1 MSTQQTPFNIKPAE
15 EAAPRRFG
23 LFRRSRLTRIALYL
37 PILALVFV
45 FTLRRVEHFLTY
57 HPTGYKPGPEW
68 TLPPNGEELWINVA
82 GNQRINAWFLNATT
96 KQPATGTI
104 LYFHGNGGNLTN
116 VAWIGAELAKQ
127 GFDVLLMDYR
137 GYGRSDGEAKDESSL
152 DADGDA
158 AYDYLVK
165 QRGVKP
171 EKLALYGSSL
181 GTTMAIDVASRR
193 ACGALVVESG
203 LSSAG
208 DMGEHSLPML
218 PRWLHF
224 LGVNRFESSRKIAL
238 VKCPVLIAHGT
249 NDATIPVAQGRKLY
263 AAANDPKR
271 LLLVEG
277 GTHNLAG
284 EGGKAYL
291 SQIASFIGKATGK

>member
-1 MSTQQTPFNIKPAE
+1 
-15 EAAPRRFG
+15 
-23 LFRRSRLTRIALYL
+23 
-37 PILALVFV
+37 
-45 FTLRRVEHFLTY
+45 
-57 HPTGYKPGPEW
+57 
-68 TLPPNGEELWINVA
+68 
-82 GNQRINAWFLNATT
+82 
-96 KQPATGTI
+96 
-104 LYFHGNGGNLTN
+104 
-116 VAWIGAELAKQ
+116 
-127 GFDVLLMDYR
+127 
-137 GYGRSDGEAKDESSL
+137 
-152 DADGDA
+152 
-158 AYDYLVK
+158 VK